1 MKNLMNLWSIQKA
14 HIIIKRITIIYGCK
28 VKDVLREFKE
38 RAKKEIDKLTS
49 MNVVSLEVVAKNVY
63 VPEKEDEEN

>member
-1 MKNLMNLWSIQKA
+1 M
-14 HIIIKRITIIYGCK
+14 
-28 VKDVLREFKE
+28 VVEFKE
-38 RAKKEIDKLTS
+38 RAKMELDKLTS